1 LDILDVRIVRE
12 FAQDRGMYPLQSDIR
27 QSSKKVAGKLK
38 IDEAT
43 VRYRIRNLRG
53 SGFLRSWYVIP
64 NPGLS
69 LLKVAHIRLDIPQ
82 VRSTTKQDVIRKIK
96 LIEGVW
102 MVTNHF
108 GSSMRVVLCFG
119 HEASLKKQIELIA
132 EISNCDDLLY
142 REIHFPRCTIELTEH
157 DLMLVTSIQTDPT
170 KPYDGIARET
180 GMSNKTAKR
189 RLERMIRGR
198 ALFVIP
204 SFAPRAL
211 DGAMLAELFV
221 VYDGPENTAGTND
234 GIASH
239 LDQNLVSAQLGDP
252 EHTFFLLV
260 ITNISQV
267 NEILDWV
274 RQQPGVKSAF
284 MDLVEERIEQYEAL
298 GQQLLA
304 THRPLV

>member
-12 FAQDRGMYPLQSDIR
+12 FVQDRGMYPLQSDIR

-43 VRYRIRNLRG
+43 VRYRIKNLRG
-53 SGFLRSWYVIP
+53 SGFLKNWYVLP

-69 LLKVAHIRLDIPQ
+69 FLRVAHMRLDIPQ
-82 VRSTTKQDVIRKIK
+82 VRSTTKHDVIKKIR
-96 LIEGVW
+96 LIQGVW
-102 MVTNHF
+102 MIINHF
-108 GSSMRVVLCFG
+108 GSSMRVVLYFG

-142 REIHFPRCTIELTEH
+142 REIHFPRCTIGLTEH
-157 DLMLVTSIQTDPT
+157 DLTLVTSIQTDPT
-170 KPYDGIARET
+170 KSYDGIAKET
-180 GMSNKTAKR
+180 GMSNKTVKR

-204 SFAPRAL
+204 SFVPRAL
-211 DGAMLAELFV
+211 HGAILAELFV
-221 VYDGPENTAGTND
+221 VYDSPENTARTND

-239 LDQNLVSAQLGDP
+239 LDQNLMSAQLGDP

-260 ITNISQV
+260 ITNISQA

-284 MDLVEERIEQYEAL
+284 MDLVEERIEQYEVF
-298 GQQLLA
+298 GQQLA
-304 THRPLV
+304 THRPSM